1 MVVGAVSA
9 AMAGA
14 VSLGPLLAG
23 CCLEKVGPTG
33 ATNDSNEPFAAL
45 LDFLVKFRPTSCAS
59 VALLMVRCW
68 WWSHCCW

>member
-1 MVVGAVSA
+1 MVVATVSA
-9 AMAGA
+9 AMAVT
-14 VSLGPLLAG
+14 VSLLGPLAG

-68 WWSHCCW
+68 

>member
-1 MVVGAVSA
+1 MVVATVSA
-9 AMAGA
+9 AMAGT
-14 VSLGPLLAG
+14 VSLGPLAG

-59 VALLMVRCW
+59 VALLTVRCW
-68 WWSHCCW
+68 